1 MRYKQAKGE
10 RRVTQADFRAAG
22 RAFVRDVTAGM
33 VAIEYEAERADKVRA
48 CGFNLDCRNGRFNPA
63 HRCDVCP
70 WRPK

>member
-1 MRYKQAKGE
+1 MRYKPPKGE

-22 RAFVRDVTAGM
+22 RAFIKDVAAAMATA
-33 VAIEYEAERADKVRA
+33 ELDDKVRA